1 VERNNVAALFFSGF
15 LICAPALGAE
25 ASKSKKKAAAGPD
38 TAAID
43 RRVTDAKAIFIG
55 EGTRIYFVDRQF
67 REVPYIRAV
76 GDGAN
81 KTAMVAVKV
90 VKVLHPARGGVPE
103 RVLVPIETSRDAYG
117 QGRSP
122 YDEQVAR
129 HVGKQVIWF
138 GEVVVRQDYGD
149 DKSGRKQLEEPVTL
163 LQPRDPKRSPVADS
177 LPIGQL
183 RQVTDSIARVRG
195 QPAAAQKAE

>member
-1 VERNNVAALFFSGF
+1 VGRHNVAAVFFSGF
-15 LICAPALGAE
+15 LFCAPALAAE
-25 ASKSKKKAAAGPD
+25 ASKAKKKAAAGPD

-81 KTAMVAVKV
+81 KSAMVAVKV

-117 QGRSP
+117 QGHSP
-122 YDEQVAR
+122 YDEQVQR
-129 HVGKQVIWF
+129 HVGKQFIWF

-163 LQPRDPKRSPVADS
+163 LQPRDPKRSLVADS

-183 RQVTDSIARVRG
+183 KQVTDSIARVRG